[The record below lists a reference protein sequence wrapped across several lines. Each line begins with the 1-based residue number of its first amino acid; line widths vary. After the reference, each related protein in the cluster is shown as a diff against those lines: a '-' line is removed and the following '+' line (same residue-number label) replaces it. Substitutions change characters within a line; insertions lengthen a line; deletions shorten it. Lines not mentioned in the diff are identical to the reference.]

1 MKRAT
6 QMSTD
11 LSGILQLA
19 KEKSLGGELEIAI
32 GGDDHGAL
40 AAQLECE
47 WRRELCG
54 GSGDDAAHLA
64 AAREENVA
72 PSNVQQRAGLINR
85 TIHNG
90 VRLRIEIARHEARN
104 EGSRVRCELRG
115 LEHDRAPCRERADEG
130 AERKNA
136 GIVPRAAPKTDLQ

>member
-1 MKRAT
+1 MKRAMKT
-6 QMSTD
+6 STN

-32 GGDDHGAL
+32 GGNDHGAL
-40 AAQLECE
+40 AAQLERE

-64 AAREENVA
+64 TAREEDVA
-72 PSNVQQRAGLINR
+72 PSDVQQCAGLVDR
-85 TIHNG
+85 AIHDG

-104 EGSRVRCELRG
+104 EGGRVGCELGG
-115 LEHDRAPCRERADEG
+115 LDYDRAPCRERADEG
-130 AERKNA
+130 AECKNA
-136 GIVPRAAPKTDLQ
+136 GIVPGAAPRTDLQ